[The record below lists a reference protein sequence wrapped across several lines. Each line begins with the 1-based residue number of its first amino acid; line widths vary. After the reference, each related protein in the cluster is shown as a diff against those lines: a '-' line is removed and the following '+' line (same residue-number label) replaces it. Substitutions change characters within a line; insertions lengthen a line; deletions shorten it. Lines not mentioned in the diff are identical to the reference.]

1 MYMVVIKVFLVVFC
15 ALALFASFY
24 TEVFFFFY
32 IVKVVRMISVDQKR
46 SPAKE
51 QPFQLIEL
59 STWFQTDTPPTSFPH
74 YYFVFLRNKLLYFF
88 LYFFVFPAN
97 RIINLIPNW
106 YTTKPHFHILARK
119 FNFKDWHS
127 HKIQNSNYKLGSS
140 KFVSLL
146 KIRRN
151 LRSLRKT
158 NQGQY
163 GSAPLHIFLKL

>member
-1 MYMVVIKVFLVVFC
+1 MYMVVIKVFWVVFC
-15 ALALFASFY
+15 ARALFASFY

-59 STWFQTDTPPTSFPH
+59 STWFQTDTTPTSFPH

-97 RIINLIPNW
+97 RKINLIPNW
-106 YTTKPHFHILARK
+106 YTTNLISTYWQENSISRIDIHIKYRTQITNLV
-119 FNFKDWHS
+119 H
-127 HKIQNSNYKLGSS
+127 QNSY
-140 KFVSLL
+140 
-146 KIRRN
+146 
-151 LRSLRKT
+151 
-158 NQGQY
+158 
-163 GSAPLHIFLKL
+163 HC